1 MPGLEIMDKI
11 FTVLFAIELC
21 INAFA
26 HWFKPFI
33 SDGWNIFDV
42 LVVTISLI
50 ALGPVKIPVN
60 VIRSLRAFRL
70 IRIFRRF
77 KGLKNIVSGL
87 ASSVSPVLQAL
98 LVLFIAMA
106 ICALHSSA
114 IAIPM
119 LPDQITFLSIA
130 SSRFF
135 YPDTD
140 SPILFLHDQITSL
153 QSADSLPPTTIGQLT
168 SHNSVRVARRAH
180 MLNIRPLL
188 RRQTQFWEPPSLVR
202 LRRTASGNSTQR
214 CWRSS
219 VSRPAWAG
227 RAAFPRCGTTG
238 AWTGGWPS
246 T

>member
-106 ICALHSSA
+106 ICALRSSA
-114 IAIPM
+114 ISFRISSSINR
-119 LPDQITFLSIA
+119 LLKLS
-130 SSRFF
+130 
-135 YPDTD
+135 
-140 SPILFLHDQITSL
+140 
-153 QSADSLPPTTIGQLT
+153 
-168 SHNSVRVARRAH
+168 
-180 MLNIRPLL
+180 
-188 RRQTQFWEPPSLVR
+188 
-202 LRRTASGNSTQR
+202 
-214 CWRSS
+214 
-219 VSRPAWAG
+219 
-227 RAAFPRCGTTG
+227 
-238 AWTGGWPS
+238 
-246 T
+246 